1 MRLADGVVRVDCVRQ
16 EDRVIARSAEGR
28 TQEGRW
34 WREDRRLGE
43 AERKAG
49 RKDSVG
55 IGSRKE
61 GEGGDGISGRN
72 SLYVMGTAL
81 LVSGQERNP

>member
-1 MRLADGVVRVDCVRQ
+1 M
-16 EDRVIARSAEGR
+16 
-28 TQEGRW
+28 
-34 WREDRRLGE
+34 GE

-55 IGSRKE
+55 IGSGKE